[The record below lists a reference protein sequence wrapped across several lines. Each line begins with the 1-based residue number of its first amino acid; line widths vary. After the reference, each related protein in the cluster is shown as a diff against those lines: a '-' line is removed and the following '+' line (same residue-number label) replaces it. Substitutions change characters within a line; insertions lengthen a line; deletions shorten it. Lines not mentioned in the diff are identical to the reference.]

1 MKKIT
6 FYSLHNSKEN
16 NGEIE
21 ARLHNGYTDGKFNYY
36 KIKKNTW
43 FAIDPQ
49 TGIAVCQSK
58 TRTLTMEQANS
69 QEITEQLE
77 KYRKSESYSKLIEQF
92 KITIYKTNPAFRKG

>member
-6 FYSLHNSKEN
+6 FYSLHKDNKS

-21 ARLHNGYTDGKFNYY
+21 ARLHNGYTDEKFNYY
-36 KIKKNTW
+36 KIKKSTW

-49 TGIAVCQSK
+49 TGIAICQNK
-58 TRTLTMEQANS
+58 NRTLTMEQANS

-77 KYRKSESYSKLIEQF
+77 EYRKSENYPKLVEQF
-92 KITIYKTNPAFRKG
+92 EVAVYEAKGK